1 MLALSVK
8 YICTCN
14 YADTAGTDIEIIRKY
29 RNRQQMDQKE
39 ISENKIILV
48 KQRLVWHFGAKIHI
62 FSK

>member
-39 ISENKIILV
+39 ISKNKIILV
-48 KQRLVWHFGAKIHI
+48 KQKLVWHFGEKIHI